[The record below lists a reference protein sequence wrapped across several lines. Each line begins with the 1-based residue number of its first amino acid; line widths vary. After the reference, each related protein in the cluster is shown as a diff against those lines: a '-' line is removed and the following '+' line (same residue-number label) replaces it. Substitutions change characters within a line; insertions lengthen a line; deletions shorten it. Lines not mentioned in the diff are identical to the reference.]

1 MLIFQKRYVTTV
13 VEDAKLVSNHSKK
26 KIIDNEDVRLAIQ
39 MYNDQNF
46 CSPPPRDVLL
56 EVAHTR
62 NANPL
67 PPPKPSS
74 STGVRLVCL
83 NFIFLD

>member
-1 MLIFQKRYVTTV
+1 MFYRYVTTV
-13 VEDAKLVSNHSKK
+13 VEDAKLVSNHAKK
-26 KIIDNEDVRLAIQ
+26 KIIDIEDVRLAVQ

-56 EVAHTR
+56 EVARTR

-74 STGVRLVCL
+74 STGVRLVSH
-83 NFIFLD
+83 FLPNQE